1 MSDILH
7 RLARDPASGA
17 EIFMSAPPHLLA
29 ALIDD
34 GLAVV
39 DMSRGR
45 PAMKITEKGREE
57 VKKHKKDRAFPA
69 CRVAAG
75 VC

>member
-17 EIFMSAPPHLLA
+17 EIFMSAPPHILA

-34 GLAVV
+34 GLAAST
-39 DMSRGR
+39 SRTR
-45 PAMKITEKGREE
+45 RNWKAIQK
-57 VKKHKKDRAFPA
+57 A
-69 CRVAAG
+69 RVQG
-75 VC
+75 

>member
-7 RLARDPASGA
+7 RLVRDPASGA
-17 EIFMSAPPHLLA
+17 EIFMSAPPHILA
-29 ALIDD
+29 ALIDED
-34 GLAVV
+34 LAVV

-57 VKKHKKDRAFPA
+57 VEKHKK
-69 CRVAAG
+69 G
-75 VC
+75 

>member
-1 MSDILH
+1 MSDILR
-7 RLARDPASGA
+7 RLARDSSSGA
-17 EIFMSAPPHLLA
+17 EVFMSAPPHILA

-57 VKKHKKDRAFPA
+57 VEKHKK
-69 CRVAAG
+69 G
-75 VC
+75 

>member
-1 MSDILH
+1 MSDIL
-7 RLARDPASGA
+7 RLLANGSKAGV
-17 EIFMSAPPHLLA
+17 EVFMTAPPHILA
-29 ALIDD
+29 ALIDE

-57 VKKHKKDRAFPA
+57 VEKHKKARL
-69 CRVAAG
+69 
-75 VC
+75 

>member
-17 EIFMSAPPHLLA
+17 EIFMSAPPHILA
-29 ALIDD
+29 ALIDE

-39 DMSRGR
+39 DMARGR
-45 PAMKITEKGREE
+45 PAMVLTAKGKEATEEE
-57 VKKHKKDRAFPA
+57 DRRTKKED
-69 CRVAAG
+69 
-75 VC
+75 

>member
-17 EIFMSAPPHLLA
+17 EVFMSAPPHILA
-29 ALIDD
+29 ALVDED
-34 GLAVV
+34 LAVV

-45 PAMKITEKGREE
+45 PAMKITDKGREAVE
-57 VKKHKKDRAFPA
+57 EEDR
-69 CRVAAG
+69 RVRRP
-75 VC
+75 